1 MNKKIIIVITVLFLL
16 LIIPA
21 ASQASGSGSYGTS
34 SITLNHSSG
43 TAGRG
48 GSASTGYTVKL
59 VSGTKWGTTISAVAP
74 SGISVA
80 FSNSCAD
87 PSYSGTMTVTAG
99 KTVSPGIY
107 NISIKATG
115 DDPSTSTVTY
125 TLNVTNSTV
134 AVPPPKVIPN
144 NLPFEIGGIIIA
156 VSLILA
162 VIPAVLPALVQAVD
176 KNRIHALLVVSAA
189 ALIPSLYLAVDDPV
203 LRTSAPL
210 HYGLLILYIILL
222 ITALVMVFKSRTR
235 NYSMGL
241 FRILGGGMFA
251 LMLVDTVFGLPVS
264 STYAA
269 IPYMGWKYLFGFGTT
284 SISSTA
290 LSVAFSV
297 IMMASALLFS
307 FSIKNTKISK
317 KHTVKTVNNK

>member
-1 MNKKIIIVITVLFLL
+1 MFFLL

-21 ASQASGSGSYGTS
+21 TSQASGYGSYGTS

-48 GSASTGYTVKL
+48 GSTSTGYTVKL
-59 VSGTKWGTTISAVAP
+59 VSGTRWGTTIAAVAP
-74 SGISVA
+74 SGIHVA
-80 FSNSCAD
+80 FSNPCAD
-87 PSYSGTMTVTAG
+87 PAYSGTMTVTAG
-99 KTVSPGIY
+99 KTVSPGTY
-107 NISIKATG
+107 HISIKATG
-115 DDPSTSTVTY
+115 DDPGTSTVTY

-134 AVPPPKVIPN
+134 TAPPPKVIQN

-162 VIPAVLPALVQAVD
+162 SIPAVLPALVEAID
-176 KNRIHALLVVSAA
+176 KNRIHALLVVSVV
-189 ALIPSLYLAVDDPV
+189 ALVPSLYLAVDDPV

-222 ITALVMVFKSRTR
+222 ITALAMVFKNKTK
-235 NYSMGL
+235 NYSMDL

-251 LMLVDTVFGLPVS
+251 MMLADIVLGLPAS
-264 STYAA
+264 SAHAA
-269 IPYMGWKYLFGFGTT
+269 IPYIGWKYLFGFGTT

-297 IMMASALLFS
+297 IMIASALLFS
-307 FSIKNTKISK
+307 LSIKSTKIGK
-317 KHTVKTVNNK
+317 KHTVKTAK